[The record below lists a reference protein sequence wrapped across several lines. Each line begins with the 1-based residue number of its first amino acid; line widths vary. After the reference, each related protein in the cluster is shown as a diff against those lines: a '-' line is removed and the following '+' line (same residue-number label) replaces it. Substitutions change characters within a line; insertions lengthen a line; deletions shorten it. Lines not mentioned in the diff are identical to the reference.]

1 MVSKSR
7 GARLRPGGPRSGF
20 LTASRRRFS
29 PATLFFLALSIVL
42 GVLLYRERAS
52 KKPPPERPPTSP
64 SVTPRAKRRTP
75 LPRARSPV
83 AAAQRESVR
92 IAIVVDDLGNDEGAV
107 RRLARLAQPVAGAV
121 LPGLPGSAPAARA
134 LAQAGKEVILHLP
147 MEPDGYPQVR
157 PGPGVIVR
165 EQSESEIAEIF
176 SRNLASVPGAVGVN
190 NHMGSAATADSRVM
204 RAVLH
209 AVAGRGLFFLDSRTT
224 DATVAGDLAR
234 ELGVPSAS
242 REVFLDRVATEPA
255 VRAALEEL
263 VRRARRDGAAVGVGH
278 PYPATLAVLEE
289 ELPKLAGRGISVVG
303 LAELMK

>member
-1 MVSKSR
+1 M
-7 GARLRPGGPRSGF
+7 P
-20 LTASRRRFS
+20 ASSRRFS
-29 PATLFFLALSIVL
+29 PATLFFLALSILL

-52 KKPPPERPPTSP
+52 KKPPPETPPTSRDA
-64 SVTPRAKRRTP
+64 TPRAKRRTP
-75 LPRARSPV
+75 VPRARSPV
-83 AAAQRESVR
+83 AAAHLGSAR

-107 RRLARLAQPVAGAV
+107 RRLARLGQPVAGAV

-147 MEPDGYPQVR
+147 MEPHGYPQVR
-157 PGPGVIVR
+157 PGPGVVVR

-176 SRNLASVPGAVGVN
+176 SRDLASVPGAVGVN
-190 NHMGSAATADSRVM
+190 NHMGSAATADARVM
-204 RAVLH
+204 RAVLR
-209 AVAGRGLFFLDSRTT
+209 AVASHGLFFLDSRTT

-263 VRRARRDGAAVGVGH
+263 LRRARREGAAVGVGH

-289 ELPKLAGRGISVVG
+289 ELPKLAAKGIEVVK
-303 LAELMK
+303 LSQVVR

>member
-1 MVSKSR
+1 M
-7 GARLRPGGPRSGF
+7 P
-20 LTASRRRFS
+20 ASSRRFS

-42 GVLLYRERAS
+42 GILLYRERAS
-52 KKPPPERPPTSP
+52 KKPAPETPPTAP
-64 SVTPRAKRRTP
+64 VLTPRAKRRTP
-75 LPRARSPV
+75 VRQVRSPI
-83 AAAQRESVR
+83 AAVHRGPAR
-92 IAIVVDDLGNDEGAV
+92 IAIVIDDLGNDDEAV

-121 LPGLPGSAPAARA
+121 LPGLPGSAPAART

-165 EQSESEIAEIF
+165 EQSETEIAEIF
-176 SRNLASVPGAVGVN
+176 SRDLASVPGAVGVN
-190 NHMGSAATADSRVM
+190 NHMGSAATADPRVM
-204 RAVLH
+204 RAVLR

-255 VRAALEEL
+255 VREALDEL
-263 VRRARRDGAAVGVGH
+263 MRRARKEGAAVGVGH

-289 ELPKLAGRGISVVG
+289 ELPKLADRGIRMVRLG
-303 LAELMK
+303 ELME

>member
-1 MVSKSR
+1 M
-7 GARLRPGGPRSGF
+7 
-20 LTASRRRFS
+20 TASSRRFS
-29 PATLFFLALSIVL
+29 PATLFFLALSILL

-52 KKPPPERPPTSP
+52 RKPPPETPPTSRP
-64 SVTPRAKRRTP
+64 ATTPRAKRRSP
-75 LPRARSPV
+75 VPRARSPV
-83 AAAQRESVR
+83 AAAQRGSPR
-92 IAIVVDDLGNDEGAV
+92 IAIVIDDLGNDEGAV

-176 SRNLASVPGAVGVN
+176 SRDLASVPGAVGVN
-190 NHMGSAATADSRVM
+190 NHMGSAATADARVM
-204 RAVLH
+204 RAVLR

-242 REVFLDRVATEPA
+242 REVFLDRIATEPA
-255 VRAALEEL
+255 VREALDEL
-263 VRRARRDGAAVGVGH
+263 LRRARREGVAVGVGH
-278 PYPATLAVLEE
+278 PYPATLTVLEE
-289 ELPKLAGRGISVVG
+289 ELPKLAAKGIELVRLSQVVR
-303 LAELMK
+303 